1 MKASVIIPTLNG
13 GELLVQVARALAI
26 QEFKY
31 KWEVV
36 IIDSGSVD
44 DSTGNVSKIFSNSK
58 IPYKIIR
65 IKSKEFQHGA
75 SRNLAISEAQGEI
88 VCLLTQDSIPANSQW
103 LNEITK
109 CFFEDENICGV
120 FGRHIA
126 HKGHPR
132 LISRDLSR
140 HFDYMN
146 TQKVRFIS
154 NQEIYN
160 TNPSLRQFL
169 HFFSNNNSALRKKTW
184 EKTPFPEVDFGEDQ
198 VWAKLILE
206 KGGFLAY
213 IDSAIVRHSHVFGFK
228 KSIERVKTEIKF
240 YKQHFGY
247 NLSKPKKSFVSN
259 LVKSFIKDYLWLCKK
274 KSLNYKEIF
283 FSLKNHIAYNLVCSF
298 LNLNNQQL

>member
-13 GELLVQVARALAI
+13 GELLLQVARALVV

-36 IIDSGSVD
+36 IIDSDSVD
-44 DSTGNVSKIFSNSK
+44 DSTGNVSNIFSASK
-58 IPYKIIR
+58 IPHKIIR
-65 IKSKEFQHGA
+65 IPSKEFQHGA
-75 SRNLAISEAQGEI
+75 SRNLAISKAEGEI
-88 VCLLTQDSIPANSQW
+88 VCLLTQDAIPANSQW

-109 CFFEDENICGV
+109 PFFEDVNICGV

-132 LISRDLSR
+132 LISRDLSK

-154 NQEIYN
+154 NQETYDTN
-160 TNPSLRQFL
+160 TTLRQFL

-184 EKTPFPEVDFGEDQ
+184 EQLPFPEVDFGEDQ

-206 KGGFLAY
+206 DSGFIVY
-213 IDSAIVRHSHVFGFK
+213 EDSAKVMHSHVYGFK

-240 YKQHFGY
+240 YRQHFGY
-247 NLSKPKKSFVSN
+247 DLSRPKISFVPT
-259 LVKSFIKDYLWLCKK
+259 LVKSFIKDFLWLCNE
-274 KSLNYKEIF
+274 KSLNFKEIF
-283 FSLKNHIAYNLVCSF
+283 FSFKKHFTYNIVCSF
-298 LNLNNQQL
+298 VDINQ

>member
-13 GELLVQVARALAI
+13 GELLVQVARALVM
-26 QEFKY
+26 QEFKNE
-31 KWEVV
+31 WEVV
-36 IIDSGSVD
+36 IIDSDSVD
-44 DSTGNVSKIFSNSK
+44 DSTENVSKIFSDSK
-58 IPYKIIR
+58 IPHKIIR

-75 SRNLAISEAQGEI
+75 SRNLAISQAEGEI

-126 HKGHPR
+126 HKGHPQ

-146 TQKVRFIS
+146 TQKVRFI
-154 NQEIYN
+154 NNKQTYD

-184 EKTPFPEVDFGEDQ
+184 EKIPFPEVDFGEDQ
-198 VWAKLILE
+198 TWAQSVLE
-206 KGGFLAY
+206 LGYSVAY
-213 IDSAIVRHSHVFGFK
+213 ANNSIVRHSHYYGLMETY
-228 KSIERVKTEIKF
+228 SRAKTEKM
-240 YKQHFGY
+240 YYRKYFGY
-247 NLSKPKKSFVSN
+247 NLSVPFFKVFYKVIILCISDIKWLRENKILDCNEILFSFVKHLGTQAGYSY
-259 LVKSFIKDYLWLCKK
+259 I
-274 KSLNYKEIF
+274 IF
-283 FSLKNHIAYNLVCSF
+283 R
-298 LNLNNQQL
+298 